1 MLCYTVAGQNG
12 QPEQMSRLSRWAW
25 GAVGSN
31 ESRLTS
37 AAGAGAVLGTVHCSG
52 RHADRRLLQP
62 AELRPHHKWRSASAV
77 SSSATCRWSLGE
89 CRALRRPDHRPGQG
103 PGHRVGLSLP
113 GFSFQHREQNQRRAL
128 CVTGGAVENKRLNF
142 EPIITISEETMRQ
155 TIVARGFKLKAFEEV
170 GGFIVEVGPVGSDRT
185 AFTSRFA
192 RLVDAQ
198 SQKIRQAAKLRT

>member
-1 MLCYTVAGQNG
+1 
-12 QPEQMSRLSRWAW
+12 
-25 GAVGSN
+25 
-31 ESRLTS
+31 
-37 AAGAGAVLGTVHCSG
+37 
-52 RHADRRLLQP
+52 
-62 AELRPHHKWRSASAV
+62 
-77 SSSATCRWSLGE
+77 
-89 CRALRRPDHRPGQG
+89 
-103 PGHRVGLSLP
+103 VGLSLP